1 MRYIRWGVVG
11 IAVLFTVWLY
21 YPGYMS
27 YDAIDQ
33 LNQAREGVFRDWH
46 PPLMAYLWR
55 GLDQI
60 IPGPGLLLLWQNLMF
75 WGGLGLLSA
84 RLRGWRGILFLVG
97 VGVVPAIFAS
107 LGTIWKDSALAG
119 ALLLAVGILSW
130 SEAYQRR
137 RLASL
142 ALLPMAYALA
152 LRHNAAPAIVPLLW
166 WWAWQVGNA
175 ENQEPRQRFLK
186 AGVVGGGTLVGMLVA
201 VNLMNSLLITYPTY
215 PFQQIWVHDVV
226 ALSLAQNEVLLP
238 PELNDPPFTIEQLRA
253 IYTPESVV
261 PLFCCTPDVRR
272 IEQVRYA
279 SQKYKVDALFA
290 RWLDVVPRNLNAYV
304 AHRVTA
310 VAAMVGWGRAEV
322 CFPFETG
329 VEPNGLGVTF
339 TPSPLNRW
347 LTEQVFIPLQD
358 SLWFRAWLY
367 WMVNTLMILGI
378 VLVKPLR
385 QPPIMVLVTSG
396 ALYMLPYG
404 IATTQC
410 ELRFSWWMII
420 ATVTA
425 GALYLGTVGIY
436 NDSGHKMQD
445 AKRKNGIRQDHKE

>member
-1 MRYIRWGVVG
+1 M
-11 IAVLFTVWLY
+11 LFTVWLY

-46 PPLMAYLWR
+46 PPLMAYIWG
-55 GLDQI
+55 GLDRI
-60 IPGPGLLLLWQNLMF
+60 VPGPGLLLLWQNLMF
-75 WGGLGLLSA
+75 WGGLGLLAA
-84 RLRGWRGILFLVG
+84 RLRGWRSILFLVG
-97 VGVVPAIFAS
+97 VGFFLPIFAS

-130 SEAYQRR
+130 SELYQRG

-142 ALLPMAYALA
+142 ALLPMFYALA
-152 LRHNAAPAIVPLLW
+152 LRHNAAPAIVPLLL
-166 WWAWQVGNA
+166 WWAWQIGSSRNLLLHQWV
-175 ENQEPRQRFLK
+175 PK
-186 AGVVGGGTLVGMLVA
+186 VSIVGGGTLLVMLVA
-201 VNLMNSLLITYPTY
+201 VNLSNSLLTTYPTY
-215 PFQQIWVHDVV
+215 PFQQIWAHDVV

-238 PELNDPPFTIEQLRA
+238 PELNDPPFTIDQLRA

-261 PLFCCTPDVRR
+261 PLFCCTPDLRR

-279 SQKYKVDALFA
+279 SQRYKVDALFT
-290 RWLDVVPRNLNAYV
+290 RWLNIVPRNLSAYA
-304 AHRVTA
+304 AHRATA
-310 VAAMVGWGRAEV
+310 VTAMVGWGRAEV

-347 LTEQVFIPLQD
+347 LTEQLFVPLQD
-358 SLWFRAWLY
+358 SFWFRAWLY
-367 WMVNTLMILGI
+367 WAVNTLLVVGM
-378 VLVKPLR
+378 VLFKPLR
-385 QPPIMVLVTSG
+385 QTPMSILVVSG
-396 ALYMLPYG
+396 ALYMLPYL

-410 ELRFSWWMII
+410 DLRFSWWMII

-425 GALYLGTVGIY
+425 GALYLAGGITHSVD
-436 NDSGHKMQD
+436 DSHTQTHS
-445 AKRKNGIRQDHKE
+445 A